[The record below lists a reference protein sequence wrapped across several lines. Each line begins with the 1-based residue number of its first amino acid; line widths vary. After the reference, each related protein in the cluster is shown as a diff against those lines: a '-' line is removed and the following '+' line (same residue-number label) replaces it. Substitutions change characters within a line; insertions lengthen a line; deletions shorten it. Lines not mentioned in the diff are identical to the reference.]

1 MLREEELSSQ
11 VNLVTMLALYIG
23 HSCYKYNWQWPII
36 NWKVIAILD
45 VQTCKLVE
53 TGINVLVNPT
63 SDNL

>member
-1 MLREEELSSQ
+1 
-11 VNLVTMLALYIG
+11 MLALYIG
-23 HSCYKYNWQWPII
+23 HSCYEYNWQSQII

-45 VQTCKLVE
+45 VQTCKLVLVE